1 MLTLNASILSTV
13 GFSDIRAIQSHY
25 FCSIETTL
33 ALSLGGTRTHGKK
46 SICLLPIGPG
56 YHSFEDEVVEEQF
69 IMYVALLNLIYTL
82 TLTETS
88 LGPWKYQLLH
98 TSVENIL

>member
-69 IMYVALLNLIYTL
+69 IMYVALLNLIYAL